1 MEHQLHRRRIV
12 SVLNRIAETK
22 TDREESHLKNFKLFA
37 LLLVALALTLSGC
50 LSTAQLAALQGPQ
63 NYARSPVL
71 DTKPQW
77 RTVVLPP
84 SSASPS
90 TLTSAVGLDDYAGM
104 ALLRTG
110 RFSLI
115 DRSIVDQLLEEQ
127 EFSYS
132 GVVDQA
138 TAVQLGKLLGAEAV
152 MTISIGRILHDDF
165 WDDEPDQRDASIH
178 VKIISVQTSEVLYTS
193 TGEGSSFDGA
203 ENALRMALEISLTGL
218 SQQ

>member
-1 MEHQLHRRRIV
+1 M
-12 SVLNRIAETK
+12 
-22 TDREESHLKNFKLFA
+22 
-37 LLLVALALTLSGC
+37 LLTGC
-50 LSTAQLAALQGPQ
+50 LTAAQLAALQGPQ

-71 DTKPQW
+71 DTKPIW

-84 SSASPS
+84 SYSNPS
-90 TLTSAVGLDDYAGM
+90 TLSSAVGLDDYAGM

-110 RFSLI
+110 NFSLI
-115 DRSIVDQLLEEQ
+115 DRSIVDQILDEQ

-132 GVVDQA
+132 GVVDPA

-152 MTISIGRILHDDF
+152 MTISIGRIFHDNF
-165 WDDEPDQRDASIH
+165 WDDEPDQRDASLH
-178 VKIISVQTSEVLYTS
+178 VKIISVETSEVLYTS

-203 ENALRMALEISLTGL
+203 DNALRMALEISLTGL

>member
-1 MEHQLHRRRIV
+1 MKKTLLIIF
-12 SVLNRIAETK
+12 VLA
-22 TDREESHLKNFKLFA
+22 
-37 LLLVALALTLSGC
+37 ALATLFTGC
-50 LSTAQLAALQGPQ
+50 LTTAQLAALQGPQ

-84 SSASPS
+84 ADSSPS
-90 TLTSAVGLDDYAGM
+90 SFSNTAGLDDYAGM

-115 DRSIVDQLLEEQ
+115 DRSVVDQLLEEQ

-152 MTISIGRILHDDF
+152 MTISIGRIFHDDF
-165 WDDEPDQRDASIH
+165 WDDEPAQRDASLH
-178 VKIISVQTSEVLYTS
+178 VKIISVETAEVLYTS
-193 TGEGSSFDGA
+193 TGNGSSFDGA
-203 ENALRMALEISLTGL
+203 DNALKMALEMSLAGL
-218 SQQ
+218 TQE

>member
-1 MEHQLHRRRIV
+1 MRHIQPIV
-12 SVLNRIAETK
+12 
-22 TDREESHLKNFKLFA
+22 
-37 LLLVALALTLSGC
+37 LLLVAFGLLLSGC
-50 LSTAQLAALQGPQ
+50 LTAAQLASLQGPQ
-63 NYARSPVL
+63 NYARSPAL

-77 RTVVLPP
+77 RTVILPP
-84 SSASPS
+84 SSTSPS
-90 TLTSAVGLDDYAGM
+90 SLTSATGLDDYAGM

-132 GVVDQA
+132 SVVDPA

-152 MTISIGRILHDDF
+152 MTISIGRIFHDDF
-165 WDDEPDQRDASIH
+165 WNDAPEQRDASIH
-178 VKIISVQTSEVLYTS
+178 VKIISVETSEVLYTS

-203 ENALRMALEISLTGL
+203 EDALKMALELSLTGL
-218 SQQ
+218 TQQ

>member
-1 MEHQLHRRRIV
+1 MKHIQSIV
-12 SVLNRIAETK
+12 
-22 TDREESHLKNFKLFA
+22 
-37 LLLVALALTLSGC
+37 LLLVALGMLLTGC
-50 LSTAQLAALQGPQ
+50 LTAAQLAALQGPQ

-71 DTKPQW
+71 DTKPIW

-84 SSASPS
+84 SYSNPS
-90 TLTSAVGLDDYAGM
+90 TLSSAVGLDDYAGM

-110 RFSLI
+110 NFSLI
-115 DRSIVDQLLEEQ
+115 DRSIVDQILDEQ

-132 GVVDQA
+132 GVVDPA

-152 MTISIGRILHDDF
+152 MTISIGRIFHDNF
-165 WDDEPDQRDASIH
+165 WDDEPDQRDASLH
-178 VKIISVQTSEVLYTS
+178 VKIISVETSEVLYTS

-203 ENALRMALEISLTGL
+203 DNALRMALEISLTGL

>member
-1 MEHQLHRRRIV
+1 LKYRQIFIV
-12 SVLNRIAETK
+12 SIVLAG
-22 TDREESHLKNFKLFA
+22 
-37 LLLVALALTLSGC
+37 LLISGC
-50 LSTAQLAALQGPQ
+50 LTTTQMAALQGPS

-71 DTKPQW
+71 DSQPLW
-77 RTVVLPP
+77 RTVIL
-84 SSASPS
+84 PS
-90 TLTSAVGLDDYAGM
+90 TASSSSSVSRASGLEDYAGM

-115 DRSIVDQLLEEQ
+115 DRSALDQILEEQ

-152 MTISIGRILHDDF
+152 MMISVGAITHNSF
-165 WDDEPDQRDASIH
+165 WDDDPEQRDASLH
-178 VKIISVQTSEVLYTS
+178 VKLISVETSEVLYSS

-203 ENALRMALEISLTGL
+203 DYALRIALEHSLLGL
-218 SQQ
+218 TQ

>member
-1 MEHQLHRRRIV
+1 MKKSIYIFLILTAV
-12 SVLNRIAETK
+12 S
-22 TDREESHLKNFKLFA
+22 
-37 LLLVALALTLSGC
+37 LVFSSCLT
-50 LSTAQLAALQGPQ
+50 TAQLAALQGPQ

-71 DTKPQW
+71 DSKPTW

-84 SSASPS
+84 VSTSHSSLAS
-90 TLTSAVGLDDYAGM
+90 AQGLDDYAGM

-138 TAVQLGKLLGAEAV
+138 SAVRLGQLLGAEAV
-152 MTISIGRILHDDF
+152 MTISIGQIKHDSF
-165 WDDEPDQRDASIH
+165 WDDDPDQRDASLH
-178 VKIISVQTSEVLYTS
+178 VKIISVETSEVLYTS
-193 TGEGSSFDGA
+193 IGQGSSFEGA
-203 ENALRMALEISLTGL
+203 ENALVMAMEISLTGL
-218 SQQ
+218 NQ